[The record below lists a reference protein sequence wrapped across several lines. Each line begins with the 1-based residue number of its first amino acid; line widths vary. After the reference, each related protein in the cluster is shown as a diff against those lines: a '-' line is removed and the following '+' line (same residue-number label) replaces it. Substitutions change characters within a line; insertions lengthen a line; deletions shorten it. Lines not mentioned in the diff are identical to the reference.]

1 VQGSPRSPWVFVPT
15 LYFAEGVPY
24 ILVNTVSVIFY
35 KRLGVDNT
43 AIAFWTS
50 LLYLPWVA
58 KMLWSPLVDTRGT
71 KRGWILGAQ
80 LALTV
85 CLAALALAAGLPGF
99 FAITLAVF
107 WLAALV
113 SATHDIA
120 ADGFYLYAL
129 DARQQ
134 ALFVGVRTLFYRAA
148 MIFGSGLLV
157 FLAGRWEE
165 RLGEVPRA
173 WTLAFAL
180 AAALYG
186 GLWVYHRFALPRP
199 PGDAPG
205 ARAAAA
211 AAAASGWGRI
221 FTDWFSQRRAAVI
234 VAFILLYRLG
244 EALLLKLAAPFMLDG
259 RAEGGLGLT
268 TAQVGLAYG
277 TLGLGCLILGG
288 IAGGWLLARFGLRR
302 LLWPF
307 ALALN
312 VPNAFYLYM
321 AQVQPAP
328 GLIYLLVACEQLG
341 YGLGLTAFMVY
352 FMRVSRGTHRTSH
365 YAIATGLMALGMMLP
380 GMVSGAIQE
389 ALGYRSFFLLVL
401 VLGLPGLATLPFLPH
416 LDEEEPPAAP

>member
-1 VQGSPRSPWVFVPT
+1 MSGSPRSPWVFVPT

-24 ILVNTVSVIFY
+24 ILVNSVSVILY
-35 KRLGVDNT
+35 KRLGMDNA

-71 KRGWILGAQ
+71 KRNWILGTQ

-85 CLAALALAAGLPGF
+85 SLAALAIGIGLPSA
-99 FAITLAVF
+99 FAVTLAVF
-107 WLAALV
+107 WFAALV

-157 FLAGRWEE
+157 TLAGRLELS
-165 RLGEVPRA
+165 LGDIPRA

-180 AAALYG
+180 AAGLFGALW
-186 GLWVYHRFALPRP
+186 LWHRFALPRP
-199 PGDAPG
+199 PADAPG
-205 ARAAAA
+205 TSVAAEPRAH
-211 AAAASGWGRI
+211 WGRI
-221 FTDWFSQRRAAVI
+221 FADWFGQRRAGAI

-244 EALLLKLAAPFMLDG
+244 EALLLKLAAPFMLDA
-259 RAEGGLGLT
+259 REAGGLGLS

-288 IAGGWLLARFGLRR
+288 IAGGWLIARFGLRR
-302 LLWPF
+302 LLWPL

-312 VPNAFYLYM
+312 VPNAAYLYM
-321 AQVQPAP
+321 AHLQPAP
-328 GLIYLLVACEQLG
+328 ALVFLLVALEQLG
-341 YGLGLTAFMVY
+341 YGLGATAFMVY
-352 FMRVSRGTHRTSH
+352 FMRVSRGRHRTSH

-380 GMVSGAIQE
+380 GMASGAIQE
-389 ALGYRSFFLLVL
+389 ALGYTRFFLLV
-401 VLGLPGLATLPFLPH
+401 VILGLPGLATLPFLPH
-416 LDEEEPPAAP
+416 LDEETPAPAP

>member
-1 VQGSPRSPWVFVPT
+1 MSGSPRSPWVFVPT

-35 KRLGVDNT
+35 KKMGVDNA

-71 KRGWILGAQ
+71 KRGWILGTQ
-80 LALTV
+80 LVLTV
-85 CLAALALAAGLPGF
+85 CLAALAVGVGLPGY
-99 FAITLAVF
+99 FAVTLAVL

-148 MIFGSGLLV
+148 MIFGSGFLV
-157 FLAGRWEE
+157 ALAGRLEV
-165 RLGEVPRA
+165 RLGDIPRA
-173 WTLAFAL
+173 WTLAFAV
-180 AAALYG
+180 AAALFG
-186 GLWVYHRFALPRP
+186 GLWVCHRFALPRP
-199 PGDAPG
+199 PGDAPR
-205 ARAAAA
+205 APAEAAARV
-211 AAAASGWGRI
+211 GWGRV
-221 FTDWFSQRRAAVI
+221 FTDWFSQPRAAVI

-268 TAQVGLAYG
+268 TTQVGLAYG

-288 IAGGWLLARFGLRR
+288 IAGGWLIARFGLRR
-302 LLWPF
+302 LIWFL
-307 ALALN
+307 ALSLN

-321 AQVQPAP
+321 ARTQPEP
-328 GLIYLLVACEQLG
+328 GLIYLLVAVEQLG

-352 FMRVSRGTHRTSH
+352 FMRVSRGANRTSQ

-389 ALGYRSFFLLVL
+389 ALGYPSYFLLVL

-416 LDEEEPPAAP
+416 LDEEAPAATS